1 MPETPEVE
9 ACPPV
14 VIVTGPTA
22 GGKSGL
28 ALDLAEAFDGVVIN
42 ADSMQVYRELEILTA
57 RPGPAALA
65 RAPHRLYGTIP
76 GRERCS
82 AGRWRALALAE
93 IAAVHAA
100 GKLPLVVGGSGL
112 YLRALTEGLA
122 EVPEVPVAVREAAE
136 ARHRELGGPGLHAE
150 LAARDPA
157 MAARLRPSDS
167 QRLIRAWEVLEATGR
182 SLAAWQAQGAA
193 QGAAEGSAEGSAE
206 GAPDGAAATCRFLR
220 LVRLPPRAALYAAC
234 DARFCAMIERGA
246 LDELRHLRERGLDP
260 RLPVMRALGV
270 RELGRHLDGALS
282 LDAAVA
288 QAQQATRNYAK
299 RQMTWLR
306 TQAPPESVRTVILD
320 EQYSESIDPGIFA
333 NIRRFLLTP

>member
-1 MPETPEVE
+1 MRTNPQDSAP
-9 ACPPV
+9 APV

-28 ALDLAEAFDGVVIN
+28 ALELAEAFDGVVIN

-57 RPGPAALA
+57 RPGPEALA
-65 RAPHRLYGTIP
+65 RAPHRLYGALS
-76 GRERCS
+76 GHERCS

-93 IAAVHAA
+93 IAAAQAA

-112 YLRALTEGLA
+112 YLRALIEGLA
-122 EVPEVPVAVREAAE
+122 KVPEVPAALRQAAE

-193 QGAAEGSAEGSAE
+193 GGDAGAVAG
-206 GAPDGAAATCRFLR
+206 RFLR

-234 DARFCAMIERGA
+234 DARFCAMIARGA
-246 LDELRHLRERGLDP
+246 LEELRALRERGLDP

-270 RELGRHLDGALS
+270 RELGRHLDGAES

-288 QAQQATRNYAK
+288 RAQQATRNYAK

-306 TQAPPESVRTVILD
+306 TQTPPESVRTVILD
-320 EQYSESIDPGIFA
+320 EQYSKSIDPEIFA